1 VTEYKE
7 PSGQHIKEGTSDKF
21 KGSLLFAS
29 KNSFDFVATSR
40 RDDLISLCYLLIYL
54 VDENQLG
61 FIKEVEGLSK
71 KKKFKLIKN
80 VKASIT
86 PRELCGTAAKNPE
99 TYRLEDFITEV
110 MSIKFDEVPPYSKL
124 RFLLTRALLDS
135 GTLPNKEYDWT
146 KLLPAAV
153 Q

>member
-1 VTEYKE
+1 M
-7 PSGQHIKEGTSDKF
+7 
-21 KGSLLFAS
+21 
-29 KNSFDFVATSR
+29 
-40 RDDLISLCYLLIYL
+40 
-54 VDENQLG
+54 
-61 FIKEVEGLSK
+61 EGLSK

-80 VKASIT
+80 VKSSIT